1 MRWFVLC
8 RLNNWRSFGAEKFH
22 ASPGHFILDFFR
34 LDVIFFGLLLLN
46 ENDVHVKLPFVTCVT
61 QMFLT
66 ARLAAI
72 VLADGGKANVHK
84 CPVPVRALT
93 LFLKCGLMDK
103 LWRTE
108 FFQRSSFALKY
119 GNLSLTKKNDRL
131 YIKSRDYDGYINYYE
146 GYIYGVG
153 SRNKTRRK
161 KIPSVFLSICF
172 GSFVWPTVLTRVA
185 IATARKKN
193 QRRSPARRMYPTPYF
208 RRRRRRRRRPVLDHL
223 MLYTQRD
230 API

>member
-46 ENDVHVKLPFVTCVT
+46 GNDVHVKLPFVTCVIR
-61 QMFLT
+61 MFLT

-119 GNLSLTKKNDRL
+119 GNLSLTKKKRQV
-131 YIKSRDYDGYINYYE
+131 
-146 GYIYGVG
+146 IYKV
-153 SRNKTRRK
+153 T
-161 KIPSVFLSICF
+161 
-172 GSFVWPTVLTRVA
+172 
-185 IATARKKN
+185 
-193 QRRSPARRMYPTPYF
+193 
-208 RRRRRRRRRPVLDHL
+208 
-223 MLYTQRD
+223 
-230 API
+230 